1 MTKSIK
7 SQSANSKSTDLPTV
21 LMHWGL
27 VVALLASVSTGW
39 RIAGMTDASGIFKW
53 IDVLLIQGNVLRWH
67 FVSASVLTALVI
79 AYIVFLW
86 RMDLGARLSVRW
98 ASFKSAD
105 RTTRWQAVNRL
116 IYWISFALL
125 LGAAVTGV
133 LVYFGTALLP
143 TNALIRVHQ
152 WLSWGFVAY
161 MGLHVVA
168 QVVLGGFRQLLKIMT
183 PRLAYGMGAVFA
195 LTAGLG
201 GAALAYVADRTA
213 QSPLTLVKTTV
224 LPQLDG
230 LGDDEAWKQAP
241 EVVVHTSRGF
251 NLGGSGEVDVHI
263 RALHDTKKAYF
274 LFRWKDAT
282 RSQKHI
288 PLQKTAGGWKLL
300 HTNYY
305 NNDENE
311 FYEDK
316 FAVMISPS
324 PVAGGNTVRL
334 GAKPFADKPGPSN
347 GLGLHAATDGVL
359 ADVWHWKSVRSGAL
373 NQFDDNFFGPLLD
386 VKPGRYMGGYG
397 QDPHTGGGFEQIFSK
412 IPDSPYVKLKAL
424 PKNLAAQQALMG
436 TFNPDTNVSDTGQF
450 AMARADMQ
458 PYSAEADA
466 AIPVGTVIP
475 SIVYDTPFAG
485 DRGDVSAHAQWK
497 DGWWT
502 LEASRVLDTGSKY
515 DQPIATGNYMWVSVF
530 DHNQVRHTRHILPL
544 RLQLQ

>member
-1 MTKSIK
+1 MTKLTNLS
-7 SQSANSKSTDLPTV
+7 NTTSKTTDLPMI

-39 RIAGMTDASGIFKW
+39 RIAGMTDSSGLLRW
-53 IDVLLIQGNVLRWH
+53 LDVLLLQGNVLRWH

-79 AYIVFLW
+79 AYVVFLW
-86 RMDLGARLSVRW
+86 RMDLGARLSVRF

-105 RTTRWQAVNRL
+105 HKTRWQAINRL

-133 LVYFGTALLP
+133 MVYFGTALLP

-152 WLSWGFVAY
+152 WLSWGFVVY
-161 MGLHVVA
+161 MGLHIAA
-168 QVVLGGFRQLLKIMT
+168 QVVLGGFKHLLKIMT
-183 PRLAYGMGAVFA
+183 PRLAYGLGAAFA
-195 LTAGLG
+195 LAAGLG
-201 GAALAYVADRTA
+201 GAALAYVADRSA
-213 QSPLTLVKTTV
+213 QTTLTLVKTTA
-224 LPQLDG
+224 LPTLDG
-230 LGDDEAWKQAP
+230 VGSDEAWKQAP
-241 EVVVHTSRGF
+241 EAVVHTARGF
-251 NLGGSGEVDVHI
+251 NLVGGEVDVHI
-263 RALHDTKKAYF
+263 RALSDGQKAYF

-316 FAVMISPS
+316 FAVMIAES

-347 GLGLHAATDGVL
+347 GLGLHAATDGSL
-359 ADVWHWKSVRSGAL
+359 ADVWHWKSVRSGAI
-373 NQFDDNFFGPLLD
+373 NQFDDNYFGALMD
-386 VKPGRYMGGYG
+386 VKPGRYTGGYT
-397 QDPHTGGGFEQIFSK
+397 QDPKTGGGFEQIFDK
-412 IPDSPYVKLKAL
+412 IPDSPYLKLKAL
-424 PKNLAAQQALMG
+424 PKNLAAQQANMG
-436 TFNPDTNVSDTGQF
+436 PFNPDPRVSDTGQF
-450 AMARADMQ
+450 AMARADVQ

-475 SIVYDTPFAG
+475 SIVYDAPFAG

-502 LEASRVLDTGSKY
+502 LEASRKLDTGSKF
-515 DQPIATGNYMWVSVF
+515 DQPIKTGNFMWVSVF

-544 RLQLQ
+544 KLNVQ